1 MRRRKNS
8 PQDALKDVRRFLKYR
23 ARSVAEV
30 VRKLSDFGY
39 DQEVIDKTVET
50 LKKTGEIDDEEFA
63 YIYASDMLTVY
74 GYGPFAIRRKLTQ
87 LGIDEETAL
96 SAIDR
101 VLSENDLNQV
111 MLKILTLHKVSKG
124 KIKDF
129 LARRGFSYDQI
140 RGLNIEGGA

>member
-1 MRRRKNS
+1 MRRRKSNL
-8 PQDALKDVRRFLKYR
+8 QDALKDARRFLKYR

-39 DQEVIDKTVET
+39 DQEVIGNVVET
-50 LKKTGEIDDEEFA
+50 LKRSGEINDEEFA

-74 GYGPFAIRRKLTQ
+74 GYGPFAIHRKLAQ
-87 LGIDEETAL
+87 LGVDEETAL

-111 MLKILTLHKVSKG
+111 MLKILTLHRVSKE

-140 RGLNIEGGA
+140 RGLDIEGGA